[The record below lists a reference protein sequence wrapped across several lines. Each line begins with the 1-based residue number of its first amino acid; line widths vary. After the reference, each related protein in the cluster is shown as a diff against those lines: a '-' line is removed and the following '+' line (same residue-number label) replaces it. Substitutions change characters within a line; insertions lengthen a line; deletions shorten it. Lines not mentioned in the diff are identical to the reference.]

1 MAGDKYISVGK
12 KVNGFSFA
20 NLGLFTGFA
29 DGIYNA
35 VYSLV
40 ILEIFK
46 SSAIVGIY
54 VAIYSV
60 FCFLVGLFANEI
72 LRMFSKVRVFYFALL
87 MMAVCYAMMSFSIL
101 PRTFII
107 LDYTTGIAITLSSML
122 IPLFMSDFSKK
133 IGMARLN
140 SRYHLWLNVGALFAP
155 TVAVFIANQFGNR
168 AAFFG
173 SAVMYLIA
181 WTVFKY
187 FKIVQEDKYVRAVN
201 PRRTMRALW
210 KNTME
215 FFRVPGMMRAYL
227 VNFGY
232 YSLRA
237 MRVLY
242 VPILVIENGFDKD
255 ALGWVLTLGIVP
267 YLLLSEFMGRVVRR
281 TGKTIW
287 MVLGFGSFA
296 ALSGLA
302 TFITG
307 VPLLAIF
314 VAWQVSGALMESVH
328 DLLFFDGTTVA
339 QQSKYYG
346 VFRTSVNLPNIIAP
360 MLAAAVIS
368 LFGTT
373 AAVWTVTV
381 FVGAFSLLVLVEKK
395 NNKIR

>member
-1 MAGDKYISVGK
+1 MARDRYISVGR

-20 NLGLFTGFA
+20 NLGFFTGFA

-35 VYSLV
+35 VYALV

-46 SSAIVGIY
+46 SSAVVGVY

-72 LRMFSKVRVFYFALL
+72 LRMFSKARVFYFALL

-155 TVAVFIANQFGNR
+155 TVAVFIANHFGNR

-181 WTVFKY
+181 WTAFKY
-187 FKIVQEDKYVRAVN
+187 FKIVQEDKQVRAVKPN
-201 PRRTMRALW
+201 RTVRALW

-215 FFRVPGMMRAYL
+215 FFQVPGMMRAYL

-267 YLLLSEFMGRVVRR
+267 YLLLSEFMGRVVRK

-296 ALSGLA
+296 VLSA
-302 TFITG
+302 AAMFVTG
-307 VPLLAIF
+307 VPLLVIF

-328 DLLFFDGTTVA
+328 DLLFFDGTTAA

-346 VFRTSVNLPNIIAP
+346 VFRTSVNLPNVIAP

-381 FVGAFSLLVLVEKK
+381 FVGAFSSLVLGEKK
-395 NNKIR
+395 R

>member
-1 MAGDKYISVGK
+1 MAGDRYISVGER
-12 KVNGFSFA
+12 VNGFSFA

-29 DGIYNA
+29 DGVYNA

-46 SSAIVGIY
+46 SSAIVGVY

-60 FCFLVGLFANEI
+60 FCFIVGLFANEI
-72 LRMFSKVRVFYFALL
+72 LRMFSKARIFYFSLL

-101 PRTFII
+101 PRTFVI

-122 IPLFMSDFSKK
+122 IPLFMSDFSKN

-155 TVAVFIANQFGNR
+155 TVAVFIANHFGNR

-173 SAVMYLIA
+173 SAVIYLIA
-181 WTVFKY
+181 WSVFKY
-187 FKIVQEDKYVRAVN
+187 FRIVQEDKSLHAVN
-201 PRRTMRALW
+201 PRKTVRALW
-210 KNTME
+210 KNTVE
-215 FFRVPGMMRAYL
+215 FFKLPGMMRAYL

-242 VPILVIENGFDKD
+242 VPILVIEAGFDKD
-255 ALGWVLTLGIVP
+255 VLGWVLTLGIVP
-267 YLLLSEFMGRVVRR
+267 YLVLSEFMGRAVRR
-281 TGKTIW
+281 FGKTVW

-296 ALSGLA
+296 ALSAVAMFA
-302 TFITG
+302 TGI
-307 VPLLAIF
+307 PLLAIF

-328 DLLFFDGTTVA
+328 DLLFFDGTTKS

-346 VFRTSVNLPNIIAP
+346 VFRTSVNLPNVIAP

-368 LFGTT
+368 LFGMTS
-373 AAVWTVTV
+373 AVWVVTV
-381 FVGAFSLLVLVEKK
+381 FVGAFGLLVLVEKK
-395 NNKIR
+395 K

>member
-1 MAGDKYISVGK
+1 MAGDRYISVGER
-12 KVNGFSFA
+12 VNGFSFA

-29 DGIYNA
+29 DGVYNA

-46 SSAIVGIY
+46 SSAIVGVY

-60 FCFLVGLFANEI
+60 FCFIVGLFANEI
-72 LRMFSKVRVFYFALL
+72 LRMFSKARIFYFSLL

-101 PRTFII
+101 PRTFVI

-122 IPLFMSDFSKK
+122 IPLFMSDFSKN

-155 TVAVFIANQFGNR
+155 TVAVFIANHFGNR

-173 SAVMYLIA
+173 SAVIYLIA
-181 WTVFKY
+181 WSVFKY
-187 FKIVQEDKYVRAVN
+187 FRIVQEDKSLRAVN
-201 PRRTMRALW
+201 PRKTVRALW
-210 KNTME
+210 KNTVE
-215 FFRVPGMMRAYL
+215 FFKLPGMMRAYL

-242 VPILVIENGFDKD
+242 VPILVIEAGFDKD
-255 ALGWVLTLGIVP
+255 VLGWVLTLGIVP
-267 YLLLSEFMGRVVRR
+267 YLVLSEFMGRAVRR
-281 TGKTIW
+281 FGKTIW

-296 ALSGLA
+296 VLSAAAMFA
-302 TFITG
+302 TGI
-307 VPLLAIF
+307 PLLAIF

-328 DLLFFDGTTVA
+328 DLLFFDGTTKS

-346 VFRTSVNLPNIIAP
+346 VFRTSVNLPNVIAP

-368 LFGTT
+368 LFGMTS
-373 AAVWTVTV
+373 AVWVVTV
-381 FVGAFSLLVLVEKK
+381 FIGAFSLLVLVEKK
-395 NNKIR
+395 K

>member
-1 MAGDKYISVGK
+1 MARDRYISVGR

-20 NLGLFTGFA
+20 NLGFFTGFA

-35 VYSLV
+35 VYALV

-46 SSAIVGIY
+46 SSAIVGVY

-72 LRMFSKVRVFYFALL
+72 LRMFSKARVFYFALL

-155 TVAVFIANQFGNR
+155 TVAVFIANHFGNR

-181 WTVFKY
+181 WTAFKY
-187 FKIVQEDKYVRAVN
+187 FKIVQEDKQVRAVKPN
-201 PRRTMRALW
+201 RTVRALW

-215 FFRVPGMMRAYL
+215 FFQVPGMMRAYL

-267 YLLLSEFMGRVVRR
+267 YLLLSEFMGRVVRK

-296 ALSGLA
+296 LLSA
-302 TFITG
+302 AAMFVTG
-307 VPLLAIF
+307 VPLLVIF

-328 DLLFFDGTTVA
+328 DLLFFDGTTAA

-346 VFRTSVNLPNIIAP
+346 VFRTSVNLPNVIAP

-395 NNKIR
+395 R

>member
-1 MAGDKYISVGK
+1 MARDKYISIGK

-20 NLGLFTGFA
+20 NLGFFTGFA

-46 SSAIVGIY
+46 SSAIVGVY

-72 LRMFSKVRVFYFALL
+72 LRMFSKARVFYFALL

-101 PRTFII
+101 PRTFVI

-122 IPLFMSDFSKK
+122 IPLFMSDFSKN

-155 TVAVFIANQFGNR
+155 TVAVLIAENFGNR
-168 AAFFG
+168 SAFFA
-173 SAVMYLIA
+173 SAVIYLIA
-181 WTVFKY
+181 WSVFKY
-187 FKIVQEDKYVRAVN
+187 FKIVQEDKRINAVN
-201 PRRTMRALW
+201 PRRTLRALW
-210 KNTME
+210 RNTMN
-215 FFRVPGMMRAYL
+215 FFRLPGMMRAYL

-242 VPILVIENGFDKD
+242 VPILVVENGFDKGV
-255 ALGWVLTLGIVP
+255 LGWVLTLGIVP
-267 YLLLSEFMGRVVRR
+267 YLVLSEMMARLVRR
-281 TGKTIW
+281 YGKTIW

-296 ALSGLA
+296 LLSALA
-302 TFITG
+302 MFVTG
-307 VPLLAIF
+307 VPLLVIF

-328 DLLFFDGTTVA
+328 DLLFFDGTTTV
-339 QQSKYYG
+339 QQTRYYG
-346 VFRTSVNLPNIIAP
+346 VFRTSVNLPNVIAP
-360 MLAAAVIS
+360 ILAAGAIS
-368 LFGTT
+368 LFGATT
-373 AAVWTVTV
+373 AVWAVTV
-381 FVGAFSLLVLVEKK
+381 FIGAFSLLILVEKK
-395 NNKIR
+395 KQ